1 MHVTIVNYQEDWP
14 LQFLQEKKT
23 IEDILTLL
31 HPTVEHIGSTAIPG
45 MSAKPVID
53 ILVGVKQSSHLDLVV
68 PPLLNN
74 KYNYVKK
81 YESLWPNRRLF
92 VKAKP
97 INRKYLP
104 AIIDVHHGFQS
115 GVDYQTTANIHV
127 VILDSFHWL
136 RHIAFRDYLK
146 AYWHERNRYLCLK
159 TSLARLEFKEMQ
171 DYNLAKD
178 ALIKELESK
187 AIKWY
192 LQQL

>member
-1 MHVTIVNYQEDWP
+1 MRVTIVNYQDDWP
-14 LQFLQEKKT
+14 LQFLREKK
-23 IEDILTLL
+23 IIDDALAMLYPI
-31 HPTVEHIGSTAIPG
+31 VEHIGSTAIPG

-53 ILVGVKQSSHLDLVV
+53 ILVGVKQFSHLDLVV
-68 PPLLNN
+68 PPLLNK
-74 KYNYVKK
+74 KYNYIKK
-81 YESLWPNRRLF
+81 YEPLWPTRRLF
-92 VKAKP
+92 VRAEP

-115 GVDYQTTANIHV
+115 GVDYQTTVNIHV

-146 AYWHERNRYLCLK
+146 AYWHERNRYLWLK

-171 DYNLAKD
+171 DYNQAKD

-187 AIKWY
+187 AMKWH
-192 LQQL
+192 LQQI